1 MAAEVAAEPAGLGK
15 GMAEKINI
23 ASISGGKDSTAMV
36 LHLKEQGIPFRA
48 VHFDTGWEHAATYA
62 YLRDVLP
69 EYTGPIEVHSREPEL
84 DERREAM
91 AAELEAL
98 LGHRS
103 PFVRWCIK
111 KGGFPGR
118 LRRFCTEQLKVLTAR
133 DVMRAEHDAGRL
145 PVNVVGIRADES
157 ARRSKMPERE
167 LSTTLDCMVWR
178 PLIRWSEQD
187 VINIHKRHNVP
198 PNPLYLQGA
207 RRVGCWPCVHARKS
221 DLRMLDESRIQVM
234 EALERTIGILARERR
249 ERAGTLDTWEPPA
262 FYQST
267 KANSAGRYPP
277 LPIRRMVEWGNTA
290 RGGRE
295 LDRQASL
302 PGMNDGCLRW
312 GMCDL
317 GGN

>member
-1 MAAEVAAEPAGLGK
+1 
-15 GMAEKINI
+15 MAEKINI
-23 ASISGGKDSTAMV
+23 ASISGGKDSTAMI

-48 VHFDTGWEHAATYA
+48 VHFDTGWEHASTYA

-103 PFVRWCIK
+103 AFVRWMLK
-111 KGGFPGR
+111 RGAFPGR
-118 LRRFCTEQLKVLTAR
+118 KRRFCTQELKVFTAR
-133 DVMRAEHDAGRL
+133 DVMRAEHAAGRL
-145 PVNVVGIRADES
+145 PVNVVGIRAAES
-157 ARRSKMPERE
+157 HARSKMPERE

-187 VINIHKRHNVP
+187 VIDIHKRHNVP

-207 RRVGCWPCVHARKS
+207 RRVGCWPCIHANKR
-221 DLRMLDESRIQVM
+221 DLKLLSERRILII
-234 EALERTIGILARERR
+234 EALETAV
-249 ERAGTLDTWEPPA
+249 GTLAAERNAAKETPDPDWSKPT
-262 FYQST
+262 FYQSVLRDQ
-267 KANSAGRYPP
+267 NGRRPCI
-277 LPIRRMVEWGNTA
+277 PIRKMVKWGKTA

-295 LDRQASL
+295 LDRQTSL

-317 GGN
+317 GSS